1 MAWNP
6 SPEVAAA
13 RDFGNK
19 FGFDQ
24 VIILHRNS
32 RTGFIGYASYGR
44 TKALCE
50 DAETLADRAFEAMED
65 DLIRRGMG
73 DR

>member
-19 FGFDQ
+19 FNGNRV
-24 VIILHRNS
+24 VIVWTTDDGR
-32 RTGFIGYASYGR
+32 IGYASYGR
-44 TKALCE
+44 TKKLCDE
-50 DAETLADRAFEAMED
+50 TKGLAEAAYAAVMKELER
-65 DLIRRGMG
+65 
-73 DR
+73 